1 MAKLLDTVTHGSI
14 AAKLAFMTAASVLFM
29 VLLSVTC
36 LLIARAEL
44 VAERTERAHAMV
56 DAVWSLADSFQHAA
70 GSGAMT
76 MQEAKAR
83 FAAAAAGIWFED
95 HTNYVFIYDTATG
108 LCVVNNGNRALI
120 GKDMRDRVDL
130 HGLPFARLMLD
141 IARQSGEGT
150 LEYQSPRG
158 SATIPLVKVAYV
170 RGFAPWHLMIA
181 SAEYMSD
188 IDDTFWGTVRAAA
201 IMIGALVLLSVGL
214 AWAVARSVVKP
225 LSALRARMAELSS
238 GMLGAPVP
246 GTERRDEVGEMAR
259 AVAVFRD
266 HMDRENQLAAM
277 QDAERHRAEDAKRE
291 ALAGMASTIE
301 TEAGAAL
308 RQIGDRTAA
317 MAASADAMSASAART
332 GGSAQEAAAA
342 AQRALAN
349 VQTVAETAGAL
360 AASIGN
366 IGSQVGHSTSLV
378 ASAVTAGGEAR
389 STIEALNQEVA
400 HIGAVADM
408 IGEIAARTNL
418 LALNATIEAAR
429 AGDAGKGFAVVAAE
443 VKALATQT
451 ARSTEQIAR
460 HIAQVRTATGASV
473 AAVTRIEKTIG
484 EINAIAGLIA
494 TAVEQQGTATA
505 EIAHN
510 MGEAAGA
517 ANAMTGR
524 TSEASGT
531 AANTGRLAT
540 ELRDNIVAL
549 NRVAEELRQSV
560 IRVVRTST
568 ASVERQE
575 EALAG

>member
-1 MAKLLDTVTHGSI
+1 M
-14 AAKLAFMTAASVLFM
+14 
-29 VLLSVTC
+29 
-36 LLIARAEL
+36 
-44 VAERTERAHAMV
+44 
-56 DAVWSLADSFQHAA
+56 
-70 GSGAMT
+70 
-76 MQEAKAR
+76 
-83 FAAAAAGIWFED
+83 
-95 HTNYVFIYDTATG
+95 
-108 LCVVNNGNRALI
+108 
-120 GKDMRDRVDL
+120 
-130 HGLPFARLMLD
+130 
-141 IARQSGEGT
+141 
-150 LEYQSPRG
+150 
-158 SATIPLVKVAYV
+158 
-170 RGFAPWHLMIA
+170 
-181 SAEYMSD
+181 
-188 IDDTFWGTVRAAA
+188 
-201 IMIGALVLLSVGL
+201 
-214 AWAVARSVVKP
+214 
-225 LSALRARMAELSS
+225 
-238 GMLGAPVP
+238 
-246 GTERRDEVGEMAR
+246 
-259 AVAVFRD
+259 
-266 HMDRENQLAAM
+266 
-277 QDAERHRAEDAKRE
+277 
-291 ALAGMASTIE
+291 
-301 TEAGAAL
+301 
-308 RQIGDRTAA
+308 
-317 MAASADAMSASAART
+317 
-332 GGSAQEAAAA
+332 
-342 AQRALAN
+342 
-349 VQTVAETAGAL
+349 QTVAETAGAL